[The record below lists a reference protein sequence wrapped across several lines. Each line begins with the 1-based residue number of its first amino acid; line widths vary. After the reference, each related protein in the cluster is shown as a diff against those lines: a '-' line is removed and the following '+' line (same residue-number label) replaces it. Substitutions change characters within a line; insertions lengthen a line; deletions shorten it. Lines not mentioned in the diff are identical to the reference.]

1 MLVLSCLPY
10 SKEPVKQ
17 KSERIYVCVYVYV
30 FVYVFVYVYMYA
42 RSTSEG
48 RAESPLYSFLPPFQS
63 ATMSGCSVIAPM
75 RLLTLALLRET

>member
-1 MLVLSCLPY
+1 MLSCLPY

-17 KSERIYVCVYVYV
+17 KSERIYVCVY
-30 FVYVFVYVYMYA
+30 VYVFVYVYMYA

>member
-17 KSERIYVCVYVYV
+17 KSERIYVCVY
-30 FVYVFVYVYMYA
+30 VYVFVYVYMYA